1 MDPGK
6 FSRRRPP
13 ETIRFCHYLVPLWAL
28 ALSSSVCAQG
38 EAPVFGVDG
47 VASLDT
53 FIETTRTLR
62 AEFRQEL
69 WNSEGR
75 LIETAVGTLWLKRPN
90 MFLWNYREPF
100 EQLIVGDGENLW
112 IYDMELG
119 QVTVNPLDDSIAA
132 TPAML
137 LSGDEAVRDGF
148 DVMESFTAE
157 GIEWVRLAP
166 RLEGTDFSNVLIGF
180 RAGLLDSLELLDG
193 LDQVTEIEFRE
204 VEVNPEISNDSFQFS
219 PPENVDVIGQPAVA
233 TR

>member
-13 ETIRFCHYLVPLWAL
+13 ETIRFCHYLIPLWAL
-28 ALSSSVCAQG
+28 TLSSSAGAQS
-38 EAPVFGVDG
+38 EEPVFGLDG
-47 VASLDT
+47 AASLDT

-62 AEFRQEL
+62 AEFQQEL
-69 WNSEGR
+69 WSSEGR
-75 LIETAVGTLWLKRPN
+75 LIETAAGTLWLKRPN
-90 MFLWNYREPF
+90 RFLWNYREPF

-119 QVTVNPLDDSIAA
+119 QVTVSPLDDSIAA

-137 LSGDEAVRDGF
+137 LSGDEAVREGF
-148 DVMESFTAE
+148 DVLESFTAE

-166 RLEGTDFSNVLIGF
+166 RLNGTDFSNVLIGF

-193 LDQVTEIEFRE
+193 LDQVTEIEFGE

-219 PPENVDVIGQPAVA
+219 PPEDVDVIGQPAVA